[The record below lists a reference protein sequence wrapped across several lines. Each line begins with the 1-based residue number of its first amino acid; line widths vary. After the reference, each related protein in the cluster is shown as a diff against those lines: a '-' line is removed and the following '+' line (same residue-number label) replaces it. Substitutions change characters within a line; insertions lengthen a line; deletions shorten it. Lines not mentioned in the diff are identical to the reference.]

1 MFKIPVITRNLL
13 IINFIAFIAMYV
25 LGGLGI
31 DLTAICGLHFFM
43 SSDFHLYQ
51 IITYMFMHA
60 NFTHI
65 FFNMFML
72 WMFGVVVERV
82 WGPRKFLFYYLS
94 CGIGAGLFQELA
106 QFIQFYVISSDAG
119 FTFTQLHQVAL
130 ANNVALSNWTTVGAS
145 GAIYSLLLAFGM
157 MFPNA
162 MIYFYFLIP
171 IKAKW
176 FVIGYAVIELITGLT
191 GVDNVAHFAHLGGML
206 FGLFLILYWKKNP
219 AGPNKN
225 FRKLKD
231 IFQSWKKRSGMK
243 YTRYE
248 EVYEKAPRSDEE
260 YNYKKAQKEK
270 DIDAILDKVAKN
282 GYSSLTD
289 EEKEFLFKNSK

>member
-1 MFKIPVITRNLL
+1 
-13 IINFIAFIAMYV
+13 MYV

-51 IITYMFMHA
+51 LITYMFMHA

-157 MFPNA
+157 MFPNER
-162 MIYFYFLIP
+162 MFIIP
-171 IKAKW
+171 IPIHIKAKW
-176 FVIGYAVIELITGLT
+176 MVIGSIAVELFSALATPG
-191 GVDNVAHFAHLGGML
+191 DQVAHLAHLGGMF
-206 FGLFLILYWKKNP
+206 FGFLMIKYWQKHPGAGYNSGFGRQFFDNMHARWDERQYRKQQRNTTYNPHSDWDYNEKKN
-219 AGPNKN
+219 AE
-225 FRKLKD
+225 
-231 IFQSWKKRSGMK
+231 Q
-243 YTRYE
+243 E
-248 EVYEKAPRSDEE
+248 E
-260 YNYKKAQKEK
+260 
-270 DIDAILDKVAKN
+270 IDRILDKIRKS
-282 GYSSLTD
+282 GYDSLTA
-289 EEKEFLFKNSK
+289 EEKRKLFDQSNRS